1 MDENFSVKNVLLFL
15 SFFLAAYLLFEY
27 FYFGG
32 VRGSE
37 IEGRIKLVKQ
47 HNFVKSNYVLIA
59 DVELDDGSV
68 IKASLKNC
76 SRSIRGST
84 IKVVEFN
91 PWPLLY
97 KNYKIICDE
106 KT

>member
-1 MDENFSVKNVLLFL
+1 MDENFSVKDVLLFL

-32 VRGSE
+32 VRSAE
-37 IEGRIKLVKQ
+37 HEGRVEFVKK

-59 DVELDDGSV
+59 GVKLANGSV
-68 IKASLKNC
+68 IKASLENC
-76 SRSIRGST
+76 SRSIQGSM
-84 IKVVEFN
+84 IKVVEFR
-91 PWPLLY
+91 PWPLLH
-97 KNYKIICDE
+97 KNYKINCDE

>member
-1 MDENFSVKNVLLFL
+1 MGENFSVKNVLLFL

-32 VRGSE
+32 VRASE
-37 IEGRIKLVKQ
+37 IEGQIKFVEQ

-59 DVELDDGSV
+59 NVELDNGSL

-76 SRSIRGST
+76 QRSMQGG
-84 IKVVEFN
+84 KVTVIEFK

-97 KNYKIICDE
+97 KNYKIICD
-106 KT
+106 KRI

>member
-1 MDENFSVKNVLLFL
+1 MDKNFSVKDVLLFL
-15 SFFLAAYLLFEY
+15 SLFFAAYLLFEY

-37 IEGRIKLVKQ
+37 IEGRIKSVNQ
-47 HNFVKSNYVLIA
+47 HNFVKSNYFLIA
-59 DVELDDGSV
+59 DVELEDGSI

-76 SRSIRGST
+76 SHSIRGST
-84 IKVVEFN
+84 MKVVEFN